1 MGSSAM
7 AIKIYKPTS
16 AGRRRSSVNQH
27 AELTDRRKRPEKS
40 LLETLHKSGGRN
52 HHGVITARHRGGG
65 NKRRY
70 RRIDFRRN
78 RDDAPGKVVAVEY
91 DPNRTCHIA
100 LLEYPDGEK
109 RYILA
114 PAGLQAGQQVESGQ
128 RVEPKAG
135 NAMPLSSVPVGMDV
149 HNVEMVPGGGGKLVR
164 SAGAS
169 ARLLAREGDW
179 ATLVLPSGEMR
190 QVRVECR
197 ATVGTLGNA
206 DHQNVRLGK
215 AGRRRHMGRRPH
227 VRGTAM
233 NPVAHPLGG
242 GEGRSGGGRHPC
254 SPWGKL
260 AKGGRTRNPRKRAS
274 SRRILRRRRSVR
286 YGQVALK
293 GR

>member
-1 MGSSAM
+1 M
-7 AIKIYKPTS
+7 AIKVYKPTS
-16 AGRRRSSVNQH
+16 AGRRKSSVNVH
-27 AELTDRRKRPEKS
+27 AEITDRRKRPEKS
-40 LLETLHKSGGRN
+40 LLEPLKKTGGRN
-52 HHGVITARHRGGG
+52 HHGVITSRHRGGG

-70 RRIDFRRN
+70 RKIDFRRSK
-78 RDDAPGKVVAVEY
+78 DGVVATVVSIEY

-100 LLEYPDGEK
+100 LLEYADGEK

-114 PAGLQAGQQVESGQ
+114 PAGLMAGEELSSGT
-128 RVEPKAG
+128 RVEPKVG

-164 SAGAS
+164 SAGLS
-169 ARLLAREGDW
+169 ARLMAREGDW

-197 ATVGTLGNA
+197 ATIGAVGNA
-206 DHQNVRLGK
+206 DHQNVRWGK

-227 VRGTAM
+227 VRGVAM

-254 SPWGKL
+254 SPTGKL
-260 AKGGRTRNPRKRAS
+260 AKGGRTRNPRKTS
-274 SRRILRRRRSVR
+274 SKRILRRRRSVR
-286 YGQVALK
+286 YGLV
-293 GR
+293 R